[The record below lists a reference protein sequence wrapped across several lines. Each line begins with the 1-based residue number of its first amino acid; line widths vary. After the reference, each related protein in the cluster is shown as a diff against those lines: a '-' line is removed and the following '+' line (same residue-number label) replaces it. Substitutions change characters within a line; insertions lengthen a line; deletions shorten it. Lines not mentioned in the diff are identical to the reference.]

1 VVKGPA
7 IQLKT
12 FCSFQ
17 KSLEKRL
24 GEDGDKVQ
32 DIEEKVNK
40 MEDAGVLPRDGFAG
54 TLNDRCDEVRKEQQN
69 VNVSIEE
76 AKPKYVTEHCRR
88 QNLLRSFHLSQS
100 YYTLG
105 RAISRLNSDYV
116 MT

>member
-1 VVKGPA
+1 MVKGPA

-12 FCSFQ
+12 FCSSFQ

-76 AKPKYVTEHCRR
+76 AKPKYVTEYCIAHGYI
-88 QNLLRSFHLSQS
+88 LRETVVGKSSSDLS
-100 YYTLG
+100 
-105 RAISRLNSDYV
+105 I
-116 MT
+116 